1 MPRYTQQKI
10 YDHPA
15 DVYPRN
21 VWRSLEALVEISSE
35 ISEED
40 IPIFRSYSHRKRR
53 TWPGRDS
60 SREMRILSH
69 ADGTVMGWNG
79 MKGNENESRNE
90 LARISRDGPYQ

>member
-1 MPRYTQQKI
+1 MPQYTQQKI

-40 IPIFRSYSHRKRR
+40 IPIFRSYSHRRN
-53 TWPGRDS
+53 W
-60 SREMRILSH
+60 
-69 ADGTVMGWNG
+69 AWMGWNG

>member
-1 MPRYTQQKI
+1 MPQYTQQKI

-40 IPIFRSYSHRKRR
+40 IPIFRSYSHRRNWAWTR
-53 TWPGRDS
+53 FESGDENFI
-60 SREMRILSH
+60 SRE
-69 ADGTVMGWNG
+69 WNG
-79 MKGNENESRNE
+79 
-90 LARISRDGPYQ
+90 DGVERYEGERE